1 MRVFRVEDRKEP
13 LVGTYTGSGV
23 WSHLPTPQNE
33 GIDIEKHEVCAC
45 KDIKQFKLWWNLK
58 NLNRMSAKYIVVEL
72 EATIPRN
79 KKGIK
84 QVVINRNK
92 SSIIATHS
100 IPDFI
105 EANY

>member
-1 MRVFRVEDRKEP
+1 
-13 LVGTYTGSGV
+13 
-23 WSHLPTPQNE
+23 
-33 GIDIEKHEVCAC
+33 
-45 KDIKQFKLWWNLK
+45 
-58 NLNRMSAKYIVVEL
+58 MSAKYVVVEL